1 MRENTLKL
9 LLKKLKFLL
18 QSDGTSCKIWL
29 QNVFM
34 HLSEDEITDKVSF
47 KWQTVKKKNMYI
59 NSQIVMFIL
68 AHLAAVFIKN

>member
-1 MRENTLKL
+1 
-9 LLKKLKFLL
+9 
-18 QSDGTSCKIWL
+18 
-29 QNVFM
+29 M

>member
-1 MRENTLKL
+1 MLFLKLGKLKERENTLKL

-47 KWQTVKKKNMYI
+47 KCQTVKKIYVYKFS
-59 NSQIVMFIL
+59 NSCLF
-68 AHLAAVFIKN
+68 